1 MINNSA
7 PNHNLL
13 TPENERKRTPPF
25 PERLDSVYWLT
36 QDPCLFLA
44 VSPEEPARSVAIFAP
59 RAQSRD
65 RTEGGRGT
73 WGREKGD
80 KGGGE
85 VTCCDRGVE
94 ASGHYSRESRA
105 FCPPQHNR
113 KTLMSPKNSN
123 SGDFVNLFLI
133 IGRHVQLGGLW
144 VKQPYYRPYK

>member
-25 PERLDSVYWLT
+25 PERLDSVYWPT

-73 WGREKGD
+73 RGREKGTRVV
-80 KGGGE
+80 GRSPAPTE
-85 VTCCDRGVE
+85 VWRRQVITVE
-94 ASGHYSRESRA
+94 NPELSV
-105 FCPPQHNR
+105 PPTQQ
-113 KTLMSPKNSN
+113 KNTDVS
-123 SGDFVNLFLI
+123 
-133 IGRHVQLGGLW
+133 
-144 VKQPYYRPYK
+144 